1 MLGLLDK
8 NLLIKLHLQ
17 GLSNTAIANELK
29 ISRPTV
35 IKYVK
40 QYQLDQAMLE
50 AAETIEEK
58 EAIIIKSSEKPKYNA
73 VNRKRFKVTPEVESL
88 IESCLQEIKIQNG
101 QRKLIMKNVDMHE
114 FIQSTGDDISYRTVC
129 HFIAQHDLKA
139 KEAYIKQDYAQVKV
153 LSFIGDKLL
162 LILKN

>member
-40 QYQLDQAMLE
+40 QYQLDQDMLRR
-50 AAETIEEK
+50 
-58 EAIIIKSSEKPKYNA
+58 SRN
-73 VNRKRFKVTPEVESL
+73 
-88 IESCLQEIKIQNG
+88 
-101 QRKLIMKNVDMHE
+101 H
-114 FIQSTGDDISYRTVC
+114 
-129 HFIAQHDLKA
+129 
-139 KEAYIKQDYAQVKV
+139 
-153 LSFIGDKLL
+153 
-162 LILKN
+162 

>member
-58 EAIIIKSSEKPKYNA
+58 EAIIIKSSENL
-73 VNRKRFKVTPEVESL
+73 NIMLL
-88 IESCLQEIKIQNG
+88 IERDSRLLQKSS
-101 QRKLIMKNVDMHE
+101 L
-114 FIQSTGDDISYRTVC
+114 
-129 HFIAQHDLKA
+129 
-139 KEAYIKQDYAQVKV
+139 
-153 LSFIGDKLL
+153 
-162 LILKN
+162 

>member
-1 MLGLLDK
+1 M
-8 NLLIKLHLQ
+8 
-17 GLSNTAIANELK
+17 
-29 ISRPTV
+29 
-35 IKYVK
+35 
-40 QYQLDQAMLE
+40 
-50 AAETIEEK
+50 
-58 EAIIIKSSEKPKYNA
+58 
-73 VNRKRFKVTPEVESL
+73 

>member
-40 QYQLDQAMLE
+40 QYQLDQDMLE
-50 AAETIEEK
+50 EAETIEEK
-58 EAIIIKSSEKPKYNA
+58 EAIIIKSSEKPK
-73 VNRKRFKVTPEVESL
+73 
-88 IESCLQEIKIQNG
+88 I
-101 QRKLIMKNVDMHE
+101 
-114 FIQSTGDDISYRTVC
+114 
-129 HFIAQHDLKA
+129 
-139 KEAYIKQDYAQVKV
+139 
-153 LSFIGDKLL
+153 
-162 LILKN
+162 

>member
-50 AAETIEEK
+50 AAETIG
-58 EAIIIKSSEKPKYNA
+58 S
-73 VNRKRFKVTPEVESL
+73 FKLTS
-88 IESCLQEIKIQNG
+88 
-101 QRKLIMKNVDMHE
+101 
-114 FIQSTGDDISYRTVC
+114 
-129 HFIAQHDLKA
+129 
-139 KEAYIKQDYAQVKV
+139 
-153 LSFIGDKLL
+153 
-162 LILKN
+162 

>member
-40 QYQLDQAMLE
+40 QLSVRSRYARR
-50 AAETIEEK
+50 
-58 EAIIIKSSEKPKYNA
+58 S
-73 VNRKRFKVTPEVESL
+73 
-88 IESCLQEIKIQNG
+88 
-101 QRKLIMKNVDMHE
+101 KNH
-114 FIQSTGDDISYRTVC
+114 
-129 HFIAQHDLKA
+129 
-139 KEAYIKQDYAQVKV
+139 
-153 LSFIGDKLL
+153 
-162 LILKN
+162 